1 MANEQTDKNDNSKQV
16 NKPVTK
22 RKTNKV
28 VAQGIAYVDASFN
41 NTKVSITDPQGN
53 LLSWST
59 AGANNFSGSRKGTP
73 YAGQLAAQAAA
84 RKAVEKYQ
92 LRRVAVRVVGPGT
105 ARDMAIRGL
114 HSAGLEI
121 ISLEDRTP
129 LPHNGCRP
137 RKKRRV

>member
-1 MANEQTDKNDNSKQV
+1 MAVAAGK
-16 NKPVTK
+16 K
-22 RKTNKV
+22 RKV
-28 VAQGIAYVDASFN
+28 VSVAQGIAFIDASFN
-41 NTKVSITDPQGN
+41 NTKVSLTDSQGN

-59 AGANNFSGSRKGTP
+59 AGANNFKGSRKGTP

-84 RKAVEKYQ
+84 RKAIDKYQ
-92 LRRVAVRVVGPGT
+92 LKRVAVKISGPGT
-105 ARDMAIRGL
+105 ARDMAVRGL